1 MEQGLP
7 VVKIVSGGQ
16 TGSDRAA
23 LDVAL
28 ALGLP
33 LGGWC
38 PAGRGAED
46 GPVPE
51 RYPLTE
57 TASPI
62 HAVRTR
68 ANVRDADGTLI
79 FNLGLLDG
87 GTLLT
92 VDCARKLRKPHLLVQ
107 LDAPGHPDPAAVA
120 AWLRDHQIR
129 VLNVAGPR
137 ESKRPGI
144 YAATRGFLGELLAGS
159 VEGKRGA
166 FSKNVVQLSDIT

>member
-1 MEQGLP
+1 MGRELP

-16 TGSDRAA
+16 TGADRAA

-38 PAGRGAED
+38 PAGRQAED
-46 GPVPE
+46 GPLPE
-51 RYPLTE
+51 HYPLTE

-79 FNLGLLDG
+79 FNLGNLDG

-92 VDCARKLRKPHLLVQ
+92 VDCAKKLRKPHLLVQ
-107 LDAPGHPDPAAVA
+107 LDAPEHPDLAAVA
-120 AWLRDHQIR
+120 VWLRDNRIH

-144 YAATRGFLGELLAGS
+144 YAATRGFLVELLAG
-159 VEGKRGA
+159 VRGDA
-166 FSKNVVQLSDIT
+166 GGDESGGGVCEK